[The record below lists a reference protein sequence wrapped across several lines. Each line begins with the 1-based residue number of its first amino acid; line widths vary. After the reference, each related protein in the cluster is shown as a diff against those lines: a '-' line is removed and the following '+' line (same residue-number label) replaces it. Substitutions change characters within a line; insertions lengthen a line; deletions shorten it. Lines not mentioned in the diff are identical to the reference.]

1 MMEEITI
8 KIKPG
13 SDKEK
18 RDIAQALQILA
29 TNATRD
35 SLVILANKSSK
46 QGMNEKLKMY
56 QHFL

>member
-1 MMEEITI
+1 MEVTI
-8 KIKPG
+8 KIKPL

-18 RDIAQALQILA
+18 QDIQTALQILA
-29 TNATRD
+29 NNATRD
-35 SLVILANKSSK
+35 SLVILANKCQK